1 MPIRWK
7 LLALLLAIALI
18 PLLFLGWF
26 GQRVTRQAGQELAGL
41 NRQILM
47 DGASRN
53 LIQVVRD
60 YATILRREREI
71 LELVIHIQARA
82 VERVLAGPVSP
93 PGQVYF
99 DQHLD
104 SGRSLPPGMIFSSE
118 HFLRSQ
124 NQAPRPLAVSYL
136 AQVFKLAPGV
146 REREVAQEIKKL
158 SSLLPTYRYLQR
170 QHPSLIFWQSTSLAA
185 GLHSSYPAHG
195 GFPKDYDPRT
205 WEWYV
210 RAMEAG
216 TLIWTTPRPDTFTS
230 QMILTVAQ
238 PVEGPDGRLAGVTAI
253 DVPLP
258 ALLQATKIDAEWSA
272 GMRTMIVDLSFKP
285 NSDELGLRII
295 ADYSARTAETPWE
308 VEEGPEWLQAGDEW
322 HQEAM
327 IQEMIAGQSG
337 VQQMPHRGRE
347 SLWAYGPVDNGRTYL
362 VFILPQEEI
371 VAEAAAAEQYVL
383 DRTSALQRVTGLLLL
398 VVILIVTLLA
408 FIGSRSVTKPI
419 RALLAV
425 ARRISEGDLEART
438 NIRTGDELEELG
450 RSFNDMVP
458 KLQDQIRLRQSLSL
472 AMEVQQNLLPAGPP
486 TLPGFDLAGRSI
498 YSEQTGGDYYDFIPF
513 SGEKPHLLGV
523 ALGDVTGHGI
533 AAALLMTTARAMLRS
548 FADGPGHLTAMM
560 TSVNRRLT
568 DDAYAG
574 RYMTLFYLALDAR
587 RRTINWVSAGHDP
600 ALVYDPAEGVFEEL
614 AGSDIPLGIEGDWTF
629 TEFSRDGWR
638 PGQVIVLG
646 TDGIWETRSPEGEM
660 FGKERLREA
669 VERLAA
675 GSAEEIIEGITQ
687 TLDRFRQDQVQADD
701 VTVVVIK
708 VGEGDN
714 PENS

>member
-47 DGASRN
+47 DGAGRN
-53 LIQVVRD
+53 LIQMVRD

-82 VERVLAGPVSP
+82 VERALAGRGVR
-93 PGQVYF
+93 PGRIYF
-99 DQHLD
+99 DHDLD
-104 SGRSLPPGMIFSSE
+104 SGRKMPPGMIFSSE
-118 HFLRSQ
+118 HFVHPQ
-124 NQAPRPLAVSYL
+124 GETPKPLAVSYL

-146 REREVAQEIKKL
+146 KEREVAQEIVRL
-158 SSLLPTYRYLQR
+158 SSVLPVYRYLQR
-170 QHPSLIFWQSTSLAA
+170 QHPSLIFWQSTSLAK
-185 GLHSSYPAHG
+185 GLHSTYPAHG
-195 GFPKDYDPRT
+195 GFPKDYDSRQ
-205 WEWYV
+205 WEWYD
-210 RAMEAG
+210 RALEAG

-230 QMILTVAQ
+230 QMILTVAR
-238 PVEGPDGRLAGVTAI
+238 PVEGENGRLVGVTAI

-258 ALLQATKIDAEWSA
+258 SLLQATKIDSEWLV

-285 NSDELGLRII
+285 NSDELGMRII
-295 ADYSARTAETPWE
+295 ADYSPQTAETPWAGE
-308 VEEGPEWLQAGDEW
+308 GGPEWLQAGDKW

-383 DRTSALQRVTGLLLL
+383 DRTWSLQRVTGLLLM
-398 VVILIVTLLA
+398 VVVLIVILLA

-438 NIRTGDELEELG
+438 RIRTGDELEELG

-458 KLQDQIRLRQSLSL
+458 KLQDQINLRQSLSL
-472 AMEVQQNLLPAGPP
+472 AREVQQNLLPAAPP
-486 TLPGFDLAGRSI
+486 ALPGFDLAGRSI
-498 YSEQTGGDYYDFIPF
+498 YSEQTGGDYFDFIPF
-513 SGEKPHLLGV
+513 SDKKSHLLGV

-548 FADGPGHLTAMM
+548 FAAGPGHLTGMM
-560 TSVNRRLT
+560 ASVNRRLT
-568 DDAYAG
+568 ADAYAG

-600 ALVYDPAEGVFEEL
+600 ALVYDPVEGTFDEL
-614 AGSDIPLGIEGDWTF
+614 AGTDIPLGIQGDWAF
-629 TEFSRDGWR
+629 SEFSRADWR

-646 TDGIWETRSPEGEM
+646 TDGIWETRSPGGEM
-660 FGKERLREA
+660 FGRERLMEA
-669 VERLAA
+669 VESLAA
-675 GSAEEIIEGITQ
+675 GTAEEIIEGITR

-708 VGEGDN
+708 VGE
-714 PENS
+714 ES